1 MTRDE
6 LARLIE
12 EYAAGLEAQLRLLG
26 QLDAIATR
34 QRDITLV
41 KDYVAFN
48 KASEPREDLTNALL
62 AIEERIKPIRE
73 RLAEHR
79 REASSLPAYDRV
91 VALYKDAQDRITRI
105 LATDQESLRVMTE
118 AEAARRLAL
127 AGIGQG
133 ELTLAAY
140 RKVLAPPVASA
151 TLINGRG

>member
-6 LARLIE
+6 LASLID
-12 EYAAGLEAQLRLLG
+12 EYDAGLQAELQLLG

-41 KDYVAFN
+41 KDYAAFN
-48 KASEPREDLTNALL
+48 QASEPRESLTHALL
-62 AIEERIKPIRE
+62 SIEERLKPIRE
-73 RLAEHR
+73 RLAAQR
-79 REASSLPAYDRV
+79 REAQALPAYARV
-91 VALYKDAQDRITRI
+91 VARHKEAQDLVTRI
-105 LATDQESLRVMTE
+105 LATDRESLKVMTD

-127 AGIGQG
+127 AGIEQG
-133 ELTLAAY
+133 EMTLAAY